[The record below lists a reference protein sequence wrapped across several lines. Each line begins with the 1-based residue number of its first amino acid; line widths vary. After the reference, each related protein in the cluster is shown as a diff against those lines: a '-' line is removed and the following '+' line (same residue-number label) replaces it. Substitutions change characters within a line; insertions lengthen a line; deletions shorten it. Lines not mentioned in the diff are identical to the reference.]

1 MSDEVQVHA
10 LTGHE
15 CVYPRPDGWPLPKTF
30 TVSVYPSEAE
40 GEGDVWYADIKGA
53 CPDGKPF
60 DQLTFGETP
69 THALAMALD
78 VVRMLFDECSVAGAP
93 PGRHDRHCYCR
104 DVTAGGAWPQP
115 FAGTALPRAAKQ
127 CCRCEQVTALSEFGE
142 SPKHRWPCPGA
153 PVALA
158 GQPLG
163 MYHCEYCGEMQLA
176 GTPHL
181 PPQNPEDWE
190 EPFPKI
196 EKLEEP

>member
-1 MSDEVQVHA
+1 M
-10 LTGHE
+10 TGHE

-60 DQLTFGETP
+60 DQFTFSKTP

-78 VVRMLFDECSVAGAP
+78 VVRMLFDECSLPGGAS
-93 PGRHDRHCYCR
+93 PGRHCYCR

-115 FAGTALPRAAKQ
+115 FAGTDLPRAA
-127 CCRCEQVTALSEFGE
+127 
-142 SPKHRWPCPGA
+142 KHRWPCPGDPA
-153 PVALA
+153 ARA
-158 GQPLG
+158 GQPIG

-190 EPFPKI
+190 EPFPKV
-196 EKLEEP
+196 EELEEP